1 MQHPCPRINSYLA
14 LQSSTPSIFPSSSP
28 AIHFPKSSQN
38 DLKNKFGGA
47 FPHTLSIG
55 VWGTMGG
62 LLPAFLSTIWLLPVS
77 LSLGALQPQWPSLDM
92 PTCPCLWAFEFTVPL
107 PERLCPHLYTAGPW
121 FTILGSTEM
130 SLFRDSFLHHPII
143 CLLSII
149 PLYFNFLHSSYSC
162 LICLFVFSFL
172 PQHKLHEPKN
182 TGTLSFLLVTPACG
196 RVPATDGPLRN
207 ICQMNEAMNKLTGWS
222 PTSLASTHVGHLSQG
237 SYTVLISLVIG
248 VLLSTERP
256 FRA

>member
-1 MQHPCPRINSYLA
+1 MQHPCPRISSYLA
-14 LQSSTPSIFPSSSP
+14 LQSSTPSVFPSSSP

-55 VWGTMGG
+55 IWGTMGG

-77 LSLGALQPQWPSLDM
+77 LSLGALQLQWPSLDM

-149 PLYFNFLHSSYSC
+149 PFILIFCIALTPVWFVYLSFPSYHNISSISQRTLEPC
-162 LICLFVFSFL
+162 LSYWLLQHVEECL
-172 PQHKLHEPKN
+172 PQMGL
-182 TGTLSFLLVTPACG
+182 
-196 RVPATDGPLRN
+196 
-207 ICQMNEAMNKLTGWS
+207 
-222 PTSLASTHVGHLSQG
+222 
-237 SYTVLISLVIG
+237 
-248 VLLSTERP
+248 
-256 FRA
+256 